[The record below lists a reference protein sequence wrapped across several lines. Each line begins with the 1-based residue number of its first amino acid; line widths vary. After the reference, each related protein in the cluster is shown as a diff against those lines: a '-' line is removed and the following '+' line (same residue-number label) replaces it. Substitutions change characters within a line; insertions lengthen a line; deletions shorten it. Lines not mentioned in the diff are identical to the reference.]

1 MRECCG
7 ETVRGC
13 RAKAGG
19 SGGISP
25 DPARSLGKTGAS
37 TMLSFEAVPHGLEVF
52 LTVLFGLQMCA
63 DGEEGWIWK

>member
-1 MRECCG
+1 MPTMRECCG
-7 ETVRGC
+7 ETVREC

-37 TMLSFEAVPHGLEVF
+37 TMLSFEAIPRGTGSLSHRI
-52 LTVLFGLQMCA
+52 
-63 DGEEGWIWK
+63 IWTSNVC